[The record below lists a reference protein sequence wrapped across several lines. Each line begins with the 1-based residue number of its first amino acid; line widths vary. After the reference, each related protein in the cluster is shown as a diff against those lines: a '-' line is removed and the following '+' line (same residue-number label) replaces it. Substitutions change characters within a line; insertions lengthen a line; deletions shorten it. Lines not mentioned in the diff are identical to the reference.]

1 MEYVHSVSGKTSDF
15 WLPWNV
21 PFFFK
26 KKISLLPCP
35 VVTIGRLEIIKRVND
50 MYVICTHKCVTG
62 YGF

>member
-1 MEYVHSVSGKTSDF
+1 MFIQSVAKLVIFGYHGMF
-15 WLPWNV
+15 P
-21 PFFFK
+21 FFK

-50 MYVICTHKCVTG
+50 VYVICTHKCVTG